1 MDEKKRKFKFKA
13 PDALVLICI
22 LMVLCAVLTYIL
34 PAGTYER
41 FTDPATQREMVDPAS
56 YHRVQ
61 NTPVSPWKVLKA
73 IHEGMNESAPII
85 NFLFIIGG
93 AFGVLTDTGALDA
106 LIHRTSVKLKG
117 KEKLVIVFFLTF
129 WALGGAFLGNFEEC
143 LAFIPMQIA
152 LCYALGFDSITG
164 VALGL
169 WGVGIGYMGGIMNPF
184 TLGLAQDIAGL
195 PIYSGMGLRIGVWL
209 LALLGGIAFLY
220 SYANKIHKNPQASL
234 TYEIDLKNRDIHEEI
249 EEIEL
254 TGRHK
259 AILLVF
265 VLSVIWIIY
274 GVVNHGFYLT
284 EMAAVFVVMV
294 ILMGIVAKMSPDDI
308 VASFVKGAGNLL
320 YACICVGF
328 ARGLTIIMTEGNILD
343 VIVHGATS
351 VLNGLPALVSAPMTF
366 IVVSVIN
373 LFIPSGS
380 GKAVIMMPIMVPMA
394 DVLGITRQTVA
405 LAYHMGDAIT
415 NLVTPAGAPLM
426 AALAMANIP
435 WTTWMKFF
443 MKFFIYLMILG
454 CLACVFAITINYGP
468 F

>member
-1 MDEKKRKFKFKA
+1 MAKEKKLKFKA

-22 LMVLCAVLTYIL
+22 LMIVCAVLTYIL
-34 PAGTYER
+34 PAGAYDR
-41 FTDPATQREMVDPAS
+41 FVDPATQKEMVDPAS
-56 YHRVQ
+56 YHRVA
-61 NTPVSPWKVLKA
+61 NTPVGPWQVLKS
-73 IHEGMNESAPII
+73 IHQGMNESAPII

-106 LIHRTSVKLKG
+106 LIHKTSVKLKG
-117 KEKLVIVFFLTF
+117 REKLVIIFFLTF

-169 WGVGIGYMGGIMNPF
+169 WGVAIGYMGGIMNPF

-195 PIYSGMGLRIGVWL
+195 PIYSGMAFRVIVWAFA
-209 LALLGGIAFLY
+209 LAGGIFFLY
-220 SYANKIHKNPQASL
+220 RYAQKIQKDPTASY
-234 TYEIDLKNRDIHEEI
+234 TYELDLKNRNAQEEI
-249 EEIEL
+249 EEVEL
-254 TGRHK
+254 TSRHK
-259 AILLVF
+259 IILLIF
-265 VLSVIWIIY
+265 VLSVVWIIY
-274 GVVNHGFYLT
+274 GVINHGFYLT
-284 EMAAVFVVMV
+284 EMAAVFIVMV
-294 ILMGIVAKMSPDDI
+294 LLMGIAAKMSPDAI

-351 VLNGLPALVSAPMTF
+351 ILNGLPAMISAPMTF
-366 IVVSVIN
+366 IVVSIIN

-394 DVLGITRQTVA
+394 DVLGITRQTVC

-415 NLVTPAGAPLM
+415 NIVTPAGAPLM

-443 MKFFIYLMILG
+443 MKFFIYLMVLG
-454 CLACVFAITINYGP
+454 CIACVVAINIGYGP

>member
-1 MDEKKRKFKFKA
+1 MESERRMTMEKELEQMLQTVCSKGIKEASSEEIYAALLQWSKEKMNGMKHNEGDRKLYYISAEF
-13 PDALVLICI
+13 LVGKLLSNNLIN
-22 LMVLCAVLTYIL
+22 LGVFEEV
-34 PAGTYER
+34 
-41 FTDPATQREMVDPAS
+41 RE
-56 YHRVQ
+56 
-61 NTPVSPWKVLKA
+61 VLKK
-73 IHEGMNESAPII
+73 HGHD
-85 NFLFIIGG
+85 
-93 AFGVLTDTGALDA
+93 LT
-106 LIHRTSVKLKG
+106 
-117 KEKLVIVFFLTF
+117 
-129 WALGGAFLGNFEEC
+129 
-143 LAFIPMQIA
+143 
-152 LCYALGFDSITG
+152 
-164 VALGL
+164 
-169 WGVGIGYMGGIMNPF
+169 
-184 TLGLAQDIAGL
+184 
-195 PIYSGMGLRIGVWL
+195 
-209 LALLGGIAFLY
+209 
-220 SYANKIHKNPQASL
+220 
-234 TYEIDLKNRDIHEEI
+234 EI
-249 EEIEL
+249 EEVEL

-265 VLSVIWIIY
+265 VLAVIWIIY
-274 GVVNHGFYLT
+274 GVVNNGFYLT

-294 ILMGIVAKMSPDDI
+294 VLMGIVAKMSPDDI

-351 VLNGLPALVSAPMTF
+351 VLDGLPALISAPMTF
-366 IVVSVIN
+366 IVVSAIN

-454 CLACVFAITINYGP
+454 SLACVVAITINYGP